1 MVVICAVCRNKLR
14 LVWTVKFVLES
25 LLLLIM
31 IFLLLL
37 LLILDELLAIS
48 LDDSGDDEELFGTT
62 NFLDFFFG
70 ILFDVGE
77 EVDVWIFRGEG
88 ICFRIKSAEEVRGVN
103 LRVDLVFVVDG
114 DDGLRG
120 W

>member
-25 LLLLIM
+25 LLLLIKM

-62 NFLDFFFG
+62 NFLDFFF
-70 ILFDVGE
+70 
-77 EVDVWIFRGEG
+77 
-88 ICFRIKSAEEVRGVN
+88 
-103 LRVDLVFVVDG
+103 
-114 DDGLRG
+114 
-120 W
+120 